1 MGVTLLEKAFMMR
14 ILIADD
20 HEMVRNAT
28 RRILESRGGIECVE
42 ARDGKEAVEQALE
55 LKPDLIVLHIS
66 MPSMLL
72 RRLSGTCLMFRFF
85 SIYDDGEYL
94 EKARSLRDGIVI
106 TGTQELLRACH
117 VET

>member
-42 ARDGKEAVEQALE
+42 ARDGKEDVSVVPETSSRRLCR
-55 LKPDLIVLHIS
+55 I
-66 MPSMLL
+66 
-72 RRLSGTCLMFRFF
+72 RLSGFMCSTSTCLA
-85 SIYDDGEYL
+85 GL
-94 EKARSLRDGIVI
+94 
-106 TGTQELLRACH
+106 
-117 VET
+117 

>member
-42 ARDGKEAVEQALE
+42 ARDGKEAVEQAPE
-55 LKPDLIVLHIS
+55 LKPDLIVPDIS
-66 MPSMLL
+66 MPAVDGFDAAKEIKRHLPDVPILFNL
-72 RRLSGTCLMFRFF
+72 RRRRILGK
-85 SIYDDGEYL
+85 GEV
-94 EKARSLRDGIVI
+94 A
-106 TGTQELLRACH
+106 
-117 VET
+117 

>member
-66 MPSMLL
+66 AV
-72 RRLSGTCLMFRFF
+72 RRNCCGLSRGDVAQ
-85 SIYDDGEYL
+85 SHAADQVIGQYAGERHPRRGHVFL
-94 EKARSLRDGIVI
+94 GIVI
-106 TGTQELLRACH
+106 EH
-117 VET
+117 